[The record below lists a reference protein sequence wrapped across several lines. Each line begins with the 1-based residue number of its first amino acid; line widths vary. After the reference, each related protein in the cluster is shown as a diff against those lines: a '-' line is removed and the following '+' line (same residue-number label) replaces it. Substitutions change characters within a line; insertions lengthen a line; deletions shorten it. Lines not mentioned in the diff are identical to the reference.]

1 MSVID
6 MRRFAAWLLVLPVPA
21 AAQITMEELQR
32 VNLDRLAKL
41 PCYIVHE
48 TAKRYTSRR
57 KTPEKWHLEDTIES
71 EITFSGGDPVRDQ
84 LMRNGKLWRSSF
96 DALPGV
102 KWSAWFGDELKPLF
116 DPKCGTVIEFA
127 GSEGTA
133 GSQLLTYR
141 FHSPANGCFGYF
153 GDGVRQYNRARS
165 GQFSVENPAANL
177 VRYEEVADD
186 FPAGFMVVS
195 YRASV
200 SWAYVSIGDASQ
212 LLPATVEFLNHYAS
226 GDSWRIAITYTNQ
239 RHFQASSNITF
250 QPPQPVSKKPFWA
263 LSMSGIRS
271 SPLYAALPK
280 APRPTKRR

>member
-41 PCYIVHE
+41 PSYIVHE

-102 KWSAWFGDELKPLF
+102 KSSGAP
-116 DPKCGTVIEFA
+116 
-127 GSEGTA
+127 GSET
-133 GSQLLTYR
+133 S
-141 FHSPANGCFGYF
+141 
-153 GDGVRQYNRARS
+153 
-165 GQFSVENPAANL
+165 
-177 VRYEEVADD
+177 
-186 FPAGFMVVS
+186 
-195 YRASV
+195 
-200 SWAYVSIGDASQ
+200 
-212 LLPATVEFLNHYAS
+212 
-226 GDSWRIAITYTNQ
+226 
-239 RHFQASSNITF
+239 
-250 QPPQPVSKKPFWA
+250 
-263 LSMSGIRS
+263 
-271 SPLYAALPK
+271 
-280 APRPTKRR
+280 